1 MSSVFYP
8 RMIRTRVEM
17 ARETIIPSIVLW
29 VELPLKGSEKAL
41 PRRSVLKRKRK
52 KLFIVRLS
60 I

>member
-29 VELPLKGSEKAL
+29 VELPLK
-41 PRRSVLKRKRK
+41 
-52 KLFIVRLS
+52 
-60 I
+60 